1 MNSIVG
7 VFRRLYG
14 RGVDM
19 DFLAKTN
26 DAVTELEYRH
36 AKTVRELASECL
48 VLLENDGTLPVAEPG
63 RIAVYGNGARHTVRG
78 GGGSGEVNTRNNIS
92 ICDGLINAGFDV
104 ASSGWLDRYDEIYD
118 SSIRSYMDK
127 VESIAKERGVPATS
141 VYFEMAFEAP
151 VMPQITEED
160 IAEAAC
166 DTAIFVISRDST
178 EGRDRKPEKGDYY
191 LTDEEEYNL
200 NYITDNFS
208 KVIVLLNIGGVIDMT
223 RLKHRPGVSAILLVG
238 QVGNQTGDIVAD
250 AITGKTNPSGKLVDT
265 WASHYEDYPF
275 ANDYSSLNG
284 NTDDEFYKEGIYVG
298 YRYFDSFGI
307 TPAYCFG
314 FGRSYTTFSTEVL
327 SVIQEG
333 NDIKVWV
340 KVTNTGNYP
349 GKEVIQVYFS
359 APEGPIDRPYQEL
372 AGFAKT
378 DLIYPGD
385 SMNVEVSFPIDNFA
399 CFDDRYPA
407 RVIPD
412 GDYII
417 RVGTSSRE
425 TKIEAVLNIPEFVVQ
440 EKYDR
445 ILEDDA
451 RYVFEDLKNPGT
463 GKEVHQAVDYAQLVT
478 CERKFTLDL
487 FRIRRSI
494 IRYRGVCET
503 HMDERRDEVLTLGSV
518 IGRNAGVAEFVA
530 QFSLE
535 ELSELIVG
543 NYIKDGFEDVVFSS
557 AMHVPGAAA
566 ETTGRFEGK
575 RRLPVLVMAD
585 GPAGLRLQP
594 HFKATRNGDLLRGGE
609 MFGLINNPFPEDTP
623 EDAVD
628 YYQYCTMIP
637 TATALAETWN
647 LDLIEKLGRL
657 VGEEMEEFG
666 VHLWLAPGMN
676 IHRNPLCG
684 RNFEYYSEDPL
695 ITGLCAAADT
705 NGVQSVDGKGVTIKH
720 FACNNQEDNRM
731 FSNSHVSVRALRDI
745 YLRGFEIAIKLS
757 QPFCVMAS
765 YNLLN
770 GIHTA
775 NNYELIQSVLRDEW
789 DYEGA
794 VMTDWFSSFED
805 VEFLGYDEKNLKY
818 PPAFSRLCVY
828 AGCDMQMPGCAKNA
842 EDIVTAVHHGRL
854 SLADVQ
860 SAAMNVVR
868 LAIKCL

>member
-1 MNSIVG
+1 
-7 VFRRLYG
+7 
-14 RGVDM
+14 M
-19 DFLAKTN
+19 DFLAKTT
-26 DAVTELEYRH
+26 DAVTELELRH
-36 AKTVRELASECL
+36 ANTVRELASECL
-48 VLLENDGTLPVAEPG
+48 VLLENINGALPITEPG

-78 GGGSGEVNTRNNIS
+78 GGGSGEVNTRNNVS

-104 ASSGWLDRYDEIYD
+104 TSTSWLDRYDDIYD
-118 SSIRSYMDK
+118 SSLRAYMDK
-127 VESIAKERGVPATS
+127 VESIARERGVPATS
-141 VYFEMAFEAP
+141 VYFETAFEAP

-160 IAEAAC
+160 VAEASC
-166 DTAIFVISRDST
+166 DTAVFVISRDST

-200 NYITDNFS
+200 NYLTDNFS

-250 AITGKTNPSGKLVDT
+250 AITGRTNPSGKLVDT

-275 ANDYSSLNG
+275 ANEYSSLNG
-284 NTDDEFYKEGIYVG
+284 NTDDEFYREGIYVG

-314 FGRSYTTFSTEVL
+314 FGRSYTTFTTEVL
-327 SVIQEG
+327 SITQEG
-333 NDIKVWV
+333 NDIKIWV
-340 KVTNTGNYP
+340 KITNTGNYA

-359 APEGPIDRPYQEL
+359 APEGPVDRPYQEL
-372 AGFAKT
+372 AGFAKS
-378 DLIYPGD
+378 DLINPGE
-385 SMNVEVSFPIDNFA
+385 SRNVEVSFPIDNFA

-425 TKIEAVLNIPEFVVQ
+425 TNIEAVLNIPEFVVQ

-445 ILEDDA
+445 ILEDDT
-451 RYVFEDLKNPGT
+451 RFIFEDLKNPGK
-463 GKEVHQAVDYAQLVT
+463 GKEAHQALDHAQLLT

-503 HMDERRDEVLTLGSV
+503 HLDERRDEVLTLGSV

-543 NYIKDGFEDVVFSS
+543 NYIKEGFEDVVFSS
-557 AMHVPGAAA
+557 AMRVPGAAA
-566 ETTGRFEGK
+566 ETTSIFEGK
-575 RRLPVLVMAD
+575 RRFPVIVMAD

-609 MFGLINNPFPEDTP
+609 TFGLINNPFPEDTP
-623 EDAVD
+623 EDAID

-647 LDLIEKLGRL
+647 LDLIEQLGRL

-666 VHLWLAPGMN
+666 VNLWLAPGMN

-695 ITGLCAAADT
+695 VTGLCAAADT
-705 NGVQSVDGKGVTIKH
+705 KGVQSIDGKGVTIKH

-745 YLRGFEIAIKLS
+745 YLRGFEIAVKLA

-805 VEFLGYDEKNLKY
+805 VEFLGYDEKKLKY

-842 EDIVTAVHHGRL
+842 EDIVTAVNHGRL
-854 SLADVQ
+854 TLADVQ

>member
-1 MNSIVG
+1 
-7 VFRRLYG
+7 
-14 RGVDM
+14 M
-19 DFLAKTN
+19 DFLAKTT
-26 DAVTELEYRH
+26 DAVTELEMRH
-36 AKTVRELASECL
+36 AETVRELASECL
-48 VLLENDGTLPVAEPG
+48 VLLENNGALPITTPG

-78 GGGSGEVNTRNNIS
+78 GGGSGEVNTRNNVS
-92 ICDGLINAGFDV
+92 ICDGLANAGFEIT
-104 ASSGWLDRYDEIYD
+104 SKGWLDRYDVIYD
-118 SSIRSYMDK
+118 SSLKAYIDK
-127 VESIAKERGVPATS
+127 VESNARERGIPATT
-141 VYFEMAFEAP
+141 VYFEMAFEEP
-151 VMPQITEED
+151 VQPQITEED
-160 IAEAAC
+160 IAEASC

-223 RLKHRPGVSAILLVG
+223 RLKHRPGVSSILFVG

-340 KVTNTGNYP
+340 KVVNTGNYP

-359 APEGPIDRPYQEL
+359 APEGPVDRPYQEL
-372 AGFAKT
+372 AGFAKS

-609 MFGLINNPFPEDTP
+609 IFGFINNPFPEDTP
-623 EDAVD
+623 EDAID

-637 TATALAETWN
+637 TALSLASTWN
-647 LDLIEKLGRL
+647 LGLIEKLGRL

-695 ITGLCAAADT
+695 VTGLCAAYDT
-705 NGVQSVDGKGVTIKH
+705 LGVQSVDGKGVTIKH
-720 FACNNQEDNRM
+720 FACNNQENNRM

-745 YLRGFEIAIKLS
+745 YLRGFEIAVKLA
-757 QPFCVMAS
+757 QPFCVMTS

-775 NNYELIQSVLRDEW
+775 NNYELIQNVLRDEW

-842 EDIVTAVHHGRL
+842 EDIVTAVNHGRL
-854 SLADVQ
+854 TLADVQ

-868 LAIKCL
+868 LVIKCL

>member
-1 MNSIVG
+1 
-7 VFRRLYG
+7 
-14 RGVDM
+14 M

-26 DAVTELEYRH
+26 DAMTDLEIRH
-36 AKTVRELASECL
+36 ANTVRELASECL
-48 VLLENDGTLPVAEPG
+48 VLLENDGTLPLTGAS

-78 GGGSGEVNTRNNIS
+78 GGGSGEVNTRYEVS
-92 ICDGLINAGFDV
+92 ICDGLAEAGFEI
-104 ASSGWLDRYDEIYD
+104 ASAGWLDRYDEIYY
-118 SSIRSYMDK
+118 SSLADYIEK
-127 VESIAKERGVPATS
+127 VETTAQERGVPATS

-151 VMPQITEED
+151 VMPLITEED
-160 IAEAAC
+160 VAEASC

-200 NYITDNFS
+200 NFITDNFS
-208 KVIVLLNIGGVIDMT
+208 KVIVLLNIGGVIDMN
-223 RLKHRPGVSAILLVG
+223 RLKHRPGVSAILFVG
-238 QVGNQTGDIVAD
+238 QVGNQTGYIVAD
-250 AITGKTNPSGKLVDT
+250 ALTGVTNPSGKLVDT
-265 WASHYEDYPF
+265 WARAYEDYPCAKEF
-275 ANDYSSLNG
+275 SSLDG
-284 NTDDEFYKEGIYVG
+284 DTDDEFYREGIYVG

-307 TPAYCFG
+307 TPAYPFG
-314 FGRSYTTFSTEVL
+314 FGRSYTTFTTEVL
-327 SVIQEG
+327 SVTQEG
-333 NDIKVWV
+333 TDIKIWV
-340 KVTNTGNYP
+340 KVKNTGNFP
-349 GKEVIQVYFS
+349 GKEVVQVYFS
-359 APEGPIDRPYQEL
+359 APEGYIDRPYQEL
-372 AGFAKT
+372 AGYAKT
-378 DLIYPGD
+378 DLIYPD
-385 SMNVEVSFPIDNFA
+385 ESMNVEISFPIDYFA
-399 CFDDRYPA
+399 CFDNNYPA

-417 RVGTSSRE
+417 RVGTSSRD
-425 TKIEAVLNIPEFVVQ
+425 TNIEAVLNVPDFVVK

-451 RYVFEDLKNPGT
+451 RYEFEDMKNPGT
-463 GKEVHQAVDYAQLVT
+463 GKEIRQAIDHAQLLT
-478 CERKFTLDL
+478 CERRFTLDL
-487 FRIRRSI
+487 SRVRRSI

-503 HMDERRDEVLTLGSV
+503 HLNERRDEVLTLGSV

-535 ELSELIVG
+535 EMSELIVG
-543 NYIKDGFEDVVFSS
+543 NYIKDGFEDIVFSS

-566 ETTGRFEGK
+566 ETTDRFEGK
-575 RRLPVLVMAD
+575 RRLPPIVMAD

-609 MFGLINNPFPEDTP
+609 TFGLINNPFPEDTP
-623 EDAVD
+623 EDAID

-637 TATALAETWN
+637 VAISLASTWN
-647 LDLIEKLGRL
+647 LGLIEQLGRL

-695 ITGLCAAADT
+695 VTGLCAAYDT
-705 NGVQSVDGKGVTIKH
+705 MGVQSVDGKGVTIKH

-745 YLRGFEIAIKLS
+745 YLRGFEIAVKLA

-775 NNYELIQSVLRDEW
+775 NNYELIQNVLRDEW

-805 VEFLGYDEKNLKY
+805 VEFLGYDEKKLKY

-842 EDIVTAVHHGRL
+842 EDIVTAVNHGRL
-854 SLADVQ
+854 TLADVQ

-868 LAIKCL
+868 LVIKCL

>member
-1 MNSIVG
+1 
-7 VFRRLYG
+7 
-14 RGVDM
+14 M

-26 DAVTELEYRH
+26 DAVTEMEYRH

-48 VLLENDGTLPVAEPG
+48 VLLENDGALPITEPG
-63 RIAVYGNGARHTVRG
+63 KIAVYGNGARHTVRG

-104 ASSGWLDRYDEIYD
+104 TSVSWLDRYDEIYD
-118 SSIRSYMDK
+118 SSIKAYMDK
-127 VESIAKERGVPATS
+127 VESIARERGVPATS

-151 VMPQITEED
+151 VMPLITEED
-160 IAEAAC
+160 VAEAAC
-166 DTAIFVISRDST
+166 DTAVFVISRDST

-223 RLKHRPGVSAILLVG
+223 RLKHRPGVSSILLVG

-250 AITGKTNPSGKLVDT
+250 ALTGKTNPSGKLVDT
-265 WASHYEDYPF
+265 WAGHYEDYPF

-327 SVIQEG
+327 SVTQEG

-340 KVTNTGNYP
+340 KVKNTGNYP

-359 APEGPIDRPYQEL
+359 APEGPVDRPYQEL
-372 AGFAKT
+372 AGFAKS
-378 DLIYPGD
+378 DLINPGD

-425 TKIEAVLNIPEFVVQ
+425 TNIEAVLNIPEFVVQ

-451 RYVFEDLKNPGT
+451 RYIFEDLKNPGT
-463 GKEVHQAVDYAQLVT
+463 GKEVHQAIDYAQLLT
-478 CERKFTLDL
+478 CERKFTLNL
-487 FRIRRSI
+487 FRVRRSI
-494 IRYRGVCET
+494 VRYRGVCET
-503 HMDERRDEVLTLGSV
+503 HMNERRDEVLTLGSV

-535 ELSELIVG
+535 ELSELLVG

-566 ETTGRFEGK
+566 ETTGLFERK

-609 MFGLINNPFPEDTP
+609 TFGLINNPFPEDTP
-623 EDAVD
+623 EDAID

-647 LDLIEKLGRL
+647 LGLIEKLGRL

-695 ITGLCAAADT
+695 VTGLCAAADT

-745 YLRGFEIAIKLS
+745 YLRGFEIAVKLS

-775 NNYELIQSVLRDEW
+775 NNFELIQSVLRDEW

-805 VEFLGYDEKNLKY
+805 VEFLGYDESKIKY

-842 EDIVTAVHHGRL
+842 EDIVTAVNHGRL
-854 SLADVQ
+854 TLADVQ

>member
-1 MNSIVG
+1 
-7 VFRRLYG
+7 
-14 RGVDM
+14 M
-19 DFLAKTN
+19 DFLAKTT
-26 DAVTELEYRH
+26 DAVTELEMRH
-36 AKTVRELASECL
+36 ANTVRELASECL
-48 VLLENDGTLPVAEPG
+48 VLLENNGALPIMTPG

-78 GGGSGEVNTRNNIS
+78 GGGSGEVNTRNNVS
-92 ICDGLINAGFDV
+92 ICDGLANAGFDI
-104 ASSGWLDRYDEIYD
+104 ASLGWLDRYDEIYD
-118 SSIRSYMDK
+118 SSIKAYMDK
-127 VESIAKERGVPATS
+127 VESIANERGVPATS

-200 NYITDNFS
+200 NFITDNFD
-208 KVIVLLNIGGVIDMT
+208 KVIVLLNIGGVIDMS
-223 RLKHRPGVSAILLVG
+223 RLKHRPGVSSILFVG
-238 QVGNQTGDIVAD
+238 QIGNQTGDIVAD

-265 WASHYEDYPF
+265 WASHYEDYPC
-275 ANDYSSLNG
+275 ANEFSSLDG

-314 FGRSYTTFSTEVL
+314 FGRSYTTFTTEVL
-327 SVIQEG
+327 SVTQEG
-333 NDIKVWV
+333 NDVSIWV
-340 KVTNTGNYP
+340 KVYNTGDFP
-349 GKEVIQVYFS
+349 GKEVVQVYFS
-359 APEGPIDRPYQEL
+359 APEGPVDRPYQEL
-372 AGFAKT
+372 AGYAKT
-378 DLIYPGD
+378 DLIYPGE
-385 SMNVEVSFPIDNFA
+385 SMNVEITFPIDNFA

-425 TKIEAVLNIPEFVVQ
+425 TNIEAVLNIPEFVVQ

-451 RYVFEDLKNPGT
+451 RYLFEDMTNPGK
-463 GKEVHQAVDYAQLVT
+463 GKEVHQAIDYAQLLT
-478 CERKFTLDL
+478 CERKFTLNL
-487 FRIRRSI
+487 FRVRRSI

-503 HMDERRDEVLTLGSV
+503 HMDERKDETLTLGSV

-543 NYIKDGFEDVVFSS
+543 NYIKEGFEDVVFSS
-557 AMHVPGAAA
+557 AMNVPGAAA
-566 ETTGRFEGK
+566 ETTSRFEGK
-575 RRLPVLVMAD
+575 RRFPVLVMAD

-609 MFGLINNPFPEDTP
+609 TFGLIYNPFPEDTP
-623 EDAVD
+623 EDAID

-637 TATALAETWN
+637 TAISLASTWN
-647 LDLIEKLGRL
+647 LNLIEKLGRL

-684 RNFEYYSEDPL
+684 RNFEYFSEDPL
-695 ITGLCAAADT
+695 VTGLCAAADT
-705 NGVQSVDGKGVTIKH
+705 KGVQSVDGKGVTIKH

-745 YLRGFEIAIKLS
+745 YLRGFEIAVKLA

-775 NNYELIQSVLRDEW
+775 NNYELIQNVLRDEW

-805 VEFLGYDEKNLKY
+805 VEFLGYDESKIKY

-842 EDIVTAVHHGRL
+842 QDIVTAVNHGRL
-854 SLADVQ
+854 TLADVQ

>member
-1 MNSIVG
+1 
-7 VFRRLYG
+7 
-14 RGVDM
+14 M

-26 DAVTELEYRH
+26 DAVTEMEYRH

-48 VLLENDGTLPVAEPG
+48 VLLENDGALPITEPG

-78 GGGSGEVNTRNNIS
+78 GGGSGEVNTRNNVS

-104 ASSGWLDRYDEIYD
+104 TSVSWLDRYDEIYD
-118 SSIRSYMDK
+118 SSIKAYMDK
-127 VESIAKERGVPATS
+127 VESIARERGVPATS

-151 VMPQITEED
+151 VMPLITEED
-160 IAEAAC
+160 VAEAAC
-166 DTAIFVISRDST
+166 DTAVFVISRDST

-223 RLKHRPGVSAILLVG
+223 RLKHRPGVSSILLVG

-250 AITGKTNPSGKLVDT
+250 ALTGKTNPSGKLVDT
-265 WASHYEDYPF
+265 WAGHYEDYPF

-327 SVIQEG
+327 SVTQEG

-340 KVTNTGNYP
+340 KVKNTGNYP

-359 APEGPIDRPYQEL
+359 APEGPVDRPYQEL
-372 AGFAKT
+372 AGFAKS
-378 DLIYPGD
+378 DLINPGD

-425 TKIEAVLNIPEFVVQ
+425 TNIEAVLNIPEFVVQ

-451 RYVFEDLKNPGT
+451 RYIFEDLKNPGT
-463 GKEVHQAVDYAQLVT
+463 GKEVHQAIDYAQLLT
-478 CERKFTLDL
+478 CERKFTLNL
-487 FRIRRSI
+487 FRVRRSI
-494 IRYRGVCET
+494 VRYRGVCET
-503 HMDERRDEVLTLGSV
+503 HMNERRDEVLTLGSV

-535 ELSELIVG
+535 ELSELLVG

-566 ETTGRFEGK
+566 ETTGLFERN

-609 MFGLINNPFPEDTP
+609 TFGLINNPFPEDTP
-623 EDAVD
+623 EDAID

-647 LDLIEKLGRL
+647 LGLIEKLGRL

-695 ITGLCAAADT
+695 VTGLCAAADT

-745 YLRGFEIAIKLS
+745 YLRGFEIAVKLS

-775 NNYELIQSVLRDEW
+775 NNFELIQSVLRDEW

-805 VEFLGYDEKNLKY
+805 VEFLGYDESKIKY

-842 EDIVTAVHHGRL
+842 EDIVTAVNHGRL
-854 SLADVQ
+854 TLADVQ

>member
-1 MNSIVG
+1 
-7 VFRRLYG
+7 
-14 RGVDM
+14 M

-26 DAVTELEYRH
+26 DAVTEMEYRH

-48 VLLENDGTLPVAEPG
+48 VLLENDGALPITEPG

-104 ASSGWLDRYDEIYD
+104 ASVSWLDRYDEIYD
-118 SSIRSYMDK
+118 SSIKAYMDK
-127 VESIAKERGVPATS
+127 VESIARERGVPATS

-151 VMPQITEED
+151 VMPLITEED
-160 IAEAAC
+160 VAEAAC

-208 KVIVLLNIGGVIDMT
+208 KVIVLLNIGGVIDMN
-223 RLKHRPGVSAILLVG
+223 RLKHRPGVSSILLVG

-265 WASHYEDYPF
+265 WAGHYEDYPF

-314 FGRSYTTFSTEVL
+314 FGRSYTTFETEVL
-327 SVIQEG
+327 SVTQEG

-340 KVTNTGNYP
+340 KVKNTGSYP

-359 APEGPIDRPYQEL
+359 APEGPVDRPYQEL
-372 AGFAKT
+372 AGFAKSA
-378 DLIYPGD
+378 LINPGD

-425 TKIEAVLNIPEFVVQ
+425 TSIEAVLNIPEFVVQ

-451 RYVFEDLKNPGT
+451 RYIFEDLKNPGT
-463 GKEVHQAVDYAQLVT
+463 GKEVHQAIDYAQLLT
-478 CERKFTLDL
+478 CERKFTLNL
-487 FRIRRSI
+487 FRVRRSI
-494 IRYRGVCET
+494 VRYRGVCET
-503 HMDERRDEVLTLGSV
+503 HINERRDEVLTLGSV

-535 ELSELIVG
+535 ELSELLVG

-566 ETTGRFEGK
+566 ETTGLFERN

-623 EDAVD
+623 EDAID

-647 LDLIEKLGRL
+647 LGLIEQLGRL

-695 ITGLCAAADT
+695 VTGLCAAADT

-745 YLRGFEIAIKLS
+745 YLRGFEIAVKLS

-805 VEFLGYDEKNLKY
+805 VEFLGYDESKIKY

-842 EDIVTAVHHGRL
+842 EDIVTAVNHGRL
-854 SLADVQ
+854 TLADVQ

>member
-1 MNSIVG
+1 
-7 VFRRLYG
+7 
-14 RGVDM
+14 M

-26 DAVTELEYRH
+26 DAVTELEMRH
-36 AKTVRELASECL
+36 AETVRELASECL
-48 VLLENDGTLPVAEPG
+48 VLLENNGALPITTPG
-63 RIAVYGNGARHTVRG
+63 RIAIYGNGARHTVRG
-78 GGGSGEVNTRNNIS
+78 GDGSGEVNTRNNVS
-92 ICDGLINAGFDV
+92 ICDGLANAGFEIT
-104 ASSGWLDRYDEIYD
+104 SKGWLDRYDGIYD
-118 SSIRSYMDK
+118 FSLKAYMDK
-127 VESIAKERGVPATS
+127 VESTARERGIPATS
-141 VYFEMAFEAP
+141 VYFEMAFEEP
-151 VMPQITEED
+151 VQPQITEED
-160 IAEAAC
+160 IAEASC
-166 DTAIFVISRDST
+166 DTAIFVISRDSS

-191 LTDEEEYNL
+191 LTDEEEYNI
-200 NYITDNFS
+200 NFITDNFD

-340 KVTNTGNYP
+340 KVVNTGNYP

-359 APEGPIDRPYQEL
+359 APEGPVDRPYQEL
-372 AGFAKT
+372 AGFAKS

-609 MFGLINNPFPEDTP
+609 MFGHINNPFPEDTP

-705 NGVQSVDGKGVTIKH
+705 KGVQSVDGKGVTIKH

-745 YLRGFEIAIKLS
+745 YLRGFEIAVKLA
-757 QPFCVMAS
+757 QPFCVMTS

-805 VEFLGYDEKNLKY
+805 VEFLGYDETKIKY

-842 EDIVTAVHHGRL
+842 EDIVTAVNHGRL
-854 SLADVQ
+854 TLADVQ

-868 LAIKCL
+868 LVIKCL

>member
-1 MNSIVG
+1 
-7 VFRRLYG
+7 
-14 RGVDM
+14 M
-19 DFLAKTN
+19 DFLAKTT
-26 DAVTELEYRH
+26 DAMTELEIRH
-36 AKTVRELASECL
+36 ANTVRELAGECL
-48 VLLENDGTLPVAEPG
+48 VLLENDGTLPLRSIG
-63 RIAVYGNGARHTVRG
+63 RIALYGNGARHTVRG
-78 GGGSGEVNTRNNIS
+78 GGGSGEVNTRYEVS
-92 ICDGLINAGFDV
+92 ICDGLAEAGFEI
-104 ASSGWLDRYDEIYD
+104 ASTGWLDRYDEIYD
-118 SSIRSYMDK
+118 STVKAYMDK
-127 VESIAKERGVPATS
+127 VETTAKERGVPATS
-141 VYFEMAFEAP
+141 VYFEMALEAP
-151 VMPQITEED
+151 AMPLITEED
-160 IAEAAC
+160 VAEASC

-200 NYITDNFS
+200 NFITDNFG
-208 KVIVLLNIGGVIDMT
+208 KVIVLLNIGGVIDMN
-223 RLKHRPGVSAILLVG
+223 RLKHRPGVSSILFVG
-238 QVGNQTGDIVAD
+238 QVGNQTGYIVAD
-250 AITGKTNPSGKLVDT
+250 ALTGVTNPSGKLVDT
-265 WASHYEDYPF
+265 WARSYEDYPC
-275 ANDYSSLNG
+275 ANEFSSLDG
-284 NTDDEFYKEGIYVG
+284 DTDDEFYKEGIYVG

-314 FGRSYTTFSTEVL
+314 FGRSYTTFTTEVL
-327 SVIQEG
+327 SVTQEG
-333 NDIKVWV
+333 TDIKIWV
-340 KVTNTGNYP
+340 KVRNTGDFP
-349 GKEVIQVYFS
+349 GKEVVQAYFS
-359 APEGPIDRPYQEL
+359 APEGYIDRPYQEL

-378 DLIYPGD
+378 DLIYPGE
-385 SMNVEVSFPIDNFA
+385 SMNVEISFPIDYFA
-399 CFDDRYPA
+399 CFDNNYPA

-417 RVGTSSRE
+417 RVGTSSRD
-425 TKIEAVLNIPEFVVQ
+425 TNIEAVLNVPDFVVK

-451 RYVFEDLKNPGT
+451 RYVFEDMTNPGK
-463 GKEVHQAVDYAQLVT
+463 GKELHQAIDNAQLAA
-478 CERKFTLDL
+478 CERVFTLDL
-487 FRIRRSI
+487 SRVRRSI

-503 HMDERRDEVLTLGSV
+503 HMDERRDETLTLGSV

-535 ELSELIVG
+535 ELSELLVG
-543 NYIKDGFEDVVFSS
+543 NYIKDGFEDIVFSS

-566 ETTGRFEGK
+566 ETTSRFEGK
-575 RRLPVLVMAD
+575 RRFPPLVMAD

-594 HFKATRNGDLLRGGE
+594 HFKATKTGDLLRGGE
-609 MFGLINNPFPEDTP
+609 TFGLINNPFPEDTP
-623 EDAVD
+623 EDAID

-637 TATALAETWN
+637 TALSLASTWN
-647 LDLIEKLGRL
+647 LDLIGTLGRL

-666 VHLWLAPGMN
+666 VNLWLAPGMN

-695 ITGLCAAADT
+695 VTGLCAAYDT
-705 NGVQSVDGKGVTIKH
+705 LGVQSVDGKGVTIKH

-745 YLRGFEIAIKLS
+745 YLRGFELAVKMA
-757 QPFCVMAS
+757 QPFCVMTS

-775 NNYELIQSVLRDEW
+775 NNYELIQNVLRDEW

-805 VEFLGYDEKNLKY
+805 VEFLGYDESKLKY

-842 EDIVTAVHHGRL
+842 EDIVTAVNHGRL
-854 SLADVQ
+854 TLADVQ
-860 SAAMNVVR
+860 SAAMNIVR

>member
-1 MNSIVG
+1 
-7 VFRRLYG
+7 
-14 RGVDM
+14 M

-48 VLLENDGTLPVAEPG
+48 VLLENDGALPIAEPG

-78 GGGSGEVNTRNNIS
+78 GGGSGEVNTRNNIT
-92 ICDGLINAGFDV
+92 ICDGLLNAGFDV
-104 ASSGWLDRYDEIYD
+104 ASTGWLDRYDEIYD

-127 VESIAKERGVPATS
+127 VESIANERGVPATS

-314 FGRSYTTFSTEVL
+314 FGRSYTTFSSEVL
-327 SVIQEG
+327 SVTQEG
-333 NDIKVWV
+333 NDIKIWV
-340 KVTNTGNYP
+340 KVINTGNYP

-359 APEGPIDRPYQEL
+359 APEGPVDRPYQEL
-372 AGFAKT
+372 AGFAKS

-463 GKEVHQAVDYAQLVT
+463 GKEVHQAIDDAQLVA
-478 CERKFTLDL
+478 CERKFTLNL

-575 RRLPVLVMAD
+575 RRFPVLVMAD

-609 MFGLINNPFPEDTP
+609 TFGLINNPFPEDTP
-623 EDAVD
+623 EDAID

-647 LDLIEKLGRL
+647 LDLIETLGHL

-705 NGVQSVDGKGVTIKH
+705 KGVQSVDGKGVTIKH

-745 YLRGFEIAIKLS
+745 YLRGFEIAVKLS

-805 VEFLGYDEKNLKY
+805 VEFLGYDETKIKY

-842 EDIVTAVHHGRL
+842 EDIVTAVNHGRL
-854 SLADVQ
+854 TLADVQ

>member
-1 MNSIVG
+1 
-7 VFRRLYG
+7 
-14 RGVDM
+14 M

-26 DAVTELEYRH
+26 DAVTELEMRH
-36 AKTVRELASECL
+36 AETVRELASECL
-48 VLLENDGTLPVAEPG
+48 VLLENNGALPITTPG
-63 RIAVYGNGARHTVRG
+63 RIAIYGNGARHTVRG
-78 GGGSGEVNTRNNIS
+78 GDGSGEVNTRNNVS
-92 ICDGLINAGFDV
+92 ICDGLANAGFEIT
-104 ASSGWLDRYDEIYD
+104 SKGWLDRYDGIYD
-118 SSIRSYMDK
+118 SSLKAYMDK
-127 VESIAKERGVPATS
+127 VESNARERGIPATT
-141 VYFEMAFEAP
+141 VYFEMAFEEP
-151 VMPQITEED
+151 VQPQITEED
-160 IAEAAC
+160 ISEASC
-166 DTAIFVISRDST
+166 DTAIFVISRYST

-191 LTDEEEYNL
+191 LTDEEENNL

-223 RLKHRPGVSAILLVG
+223 RLKHRPGVSAILFVG

-340 KVTNTGNYP
+340 KVVNTGNYP

-359 APEGPIDRPYQEL
+359 APEGPVDRPYQEL
-372 AGFAKT
+372 AGFAKS

-609 MFGLINNPFPEDTP
+609 MFGHINNPFPEDTP
-623 EDAVD
+623 EDAID

-637 TATALAETWN
+637 TALSLASTWN
-647 LDLIEKLGRL
+647 LGLIEKLGRL

-695 ITGLCAAADT
+695 VTGLCAAYDT
-705 NGVQSVDGKGVTIKH
+705 LGVQSVDGKGVTIKH
-720 FACNNQEDNRM
+720 FACNNQENNRM

-745 YLRGFEIAIKLS
+745 YLRGFEIAVKLA
-757 QPFCVMAS
+757 QPFCVMTS

-775 NNYELIQSVLRDEW
+775 NNYELIQNVLRDEW

-805 VEFLGYDEKNLKY
+805 VEFLGYDETKIKY

-842 EDIVTAVHHGRL
+842 EDIVTAVNHGRL
-854 SLADVQ
+854 TLADVQ

-868 LAIKCL
+868 LVIKCL

>member
-1 MNSIVG
+1 
-7 VFRRLYG
+7 
-14 RGVDM
+14 M

-48 VLLENDGTLPVAEPG
+48 VLLENDGALPIAEPG
-63 RIAVYGNGARHTVRG
+63 RVAVYGNGARHTVRG

-104 ASSGWLDRYDEIYD
+104 VSTGWLDRYDEIYD

-340 KVTNTGNYP
+340 KVINTGNYP

-359 APEGPIDRPYQEL
+359 APEGPVDRPYQEL
-372 AGFAKT
+372 AGFAKS

-425 TKIEAVLNIPEFVVQ
+425 TKIEAVLNIPEYVVQ

-623 EDAVD
+623 EDAID

-705 NGVQSVDGKGVTIKH
+705 KGVQSVDGKGVTIKH

-745 YLRGFEIAIKLS
+745 YLRGFEIAVKLS

-775 NNYELIQSVLRDEW
+775 NNYELIQNVLRDEW

-805 VEFLGYDEKNLKY
+805 VEFLGYDEKKLKY

-828 AGCDMQMPGCAKNA
+828 EGCDMQMPGCAKNA
-842 EDIVTAVHHGRL
+842 EDIVTAVNHGRL
-854 SLADVQ
+854 TLADVQ

-868 LAIKCL
+868 LVIKCL

>member
-1 MNSIVG
+1 
-7 VFRRLYG
+7 
-14 RGVDM
+14 M

-48 VLLENDGTLPVAEPG
+48 VLLENDGALPIAEPG

-78 GGGSGEVNTRNNIS
+78 GGGSGEVNTRNNIN
-92 ICDGLINAGFDV
+92 ICDGLLNAGFDV
-104 ASSGWLDRYDEIYD
+104 ASTGWLDRYDEIYD

-127 VESIAKERGVPATS
+127 VESIANERGVPATS

-314 FGRSYTTFSTEVL
+314 FGRSYTTFSSEVL
-327 SVIQEG
+327 SVTQEG
-333 NDIKVWV
+333 NDIKIWV
-340 KVTNTGNYP
+340 KVINTGNYP

-359 APEGPIDRPYQEL
+359 APEGPVDRPYQEL
-372 AGFAKT
+372 AGFAKS

-463 GKEVHQAVDYAQLVT
+463 GKEVHQAIDDAQLVA
-478 CERKFTLDL
+478 CERKFTLNL

-575 RRLPVLVMAD
+575 RRFPVLVMAD

-609 MFGLINNPFPEDTP
+609 TFGLINNPFPEDTP

-647 LDLIEKLGRL
+647 LDLIETLGHL

-705 NGVQSVDGKGVTIKH
+705 KGVQSVDGKGVTIKH

-745 YLRGFEIAIKLS
+745 YLRGFEIAVKLS

-805 VEFLGYDEKNLKY
+805 VEFLGYDETKIKY

-842 EDIVTAVHHGRL
+842 EDIVTAVNHGRL
-854 SLADVQ
+854 TLADVQ

>member
-1 MNSIVG
+1 M
-7 VFRRLYG
+7 
-14 RGVDM
+14 
-19 DFLAKTN
+19 
-26 DAVTELEYRH
+26 
-36 AKTVRELASECL
+36 
-48 VLLENDGTLPVAEPG
+48 
-63 RIAVYGNGARHTVRG
+63 
-78 GGGSGEVNTRNNIS
+78 
-92 ICDGLINAGFDV
+92 
-104 ASSGWLDRYDEIYD
+104 
-118 SSIRSYMDK
+118 
-127 VESIAKERGVPATS
+127 
-141 VYFEMAFEAP
+141 
-151 VMPQITEED
+151 
-160 IAEAAC
+160 
-166 DTAIFVISRDST
+166 
-178 EGRDRKPEKGDYY
+178 
-191 LTDEEEYNL
+191 
-200 NYITDNFS
+200 
-208 KVIVLLNIGGVIDMT
+208 
-223 RLKHRPGVSAILLVG
+223 
-238 QVGNQTGDIVAD
+238 
-250 AITGKTNPSGKLVDT
+250 
-265 WASHYEDYPF
+265 
-275 ANDYSSLNG
+275 
-284 NTDDEFYKEGIYVG
+284 
-298 YRYFDSFGI
+298 
-307 TPAYCFG
+307 
-314 FGRSYTTFSTEVL
+314 
-327 SVIQEG
+327 
-333 NDIKVWV
+333 
-340 KVTNTGNYP
+340 
-349 GKEVIQVYFS
+349 
-359 APEGPIDRPYQEL
+359 
-372 AGFAKT
+372 
-378 DLIYPGD
+378 
-385 SMNVEVSFPIDNFA
+385 
-399 CFDDRYPA
+399 
-407 RVIPD
+407 
-412 GDYII
+412 
-417 RVGTSSRE
+417 
-425 TKIEAVLNIPEFVVQ
+425 NIPEFVVQ

-451 RYVFEDLKNPGT
+451 RYIFEDLKNPGT
-463 GKEVHQAVDYAQLVT
+463 GKEVHQAIDYAQLLT
-478 CERKFTLDL
+478 CERKFTLNL
-487 FRIRRSI
+487 FRVRRSI
-494 IRYRGVCET
+494 VRYRGVCET
-503 HMDERRDEVLTLGSV
+503 HMNERRDEVLTLGSV

-535 ELSELIVG
+535 ELSELLVG

-566 ETTGRFEGK
+566 ETTGLFERK

-609 MFGLINNPFPEDTP
+609 TFGLINNPFPEDTP
-623 EDAVD
+623 EDAID

-647 LDLIEKLGRL
+647 LGLIEKLGRL

-695 ITGLCAAADT
+695 VTGLCAAADT

-745 YLRGFEIAIKLS
+745 YLRGFEIAVKLS

-775 NNYELIQSVLRDEW
+775 NNFELIQSVLRDEW

-805 VEFLGYDEKNLKY
+805 VEFLGYDESKIKY

-842 EDIVTAVHHGRL
+842 EDIVTAVNHGRL
-854 SLADVQ
+854 TLADVQ

>member
-1 MNSIVG
+1 
-7 VFRRLYG
+7 
-14 RGVDM
+14 M

-48 VLLENDGTLPVAEPG
+48 VLLENDGTLPLAEPG

-104 ASSGWLDRYDEIYD
+104 VSTGWLDRYDEIYD

-275 ANDYSSLNG
+275 ANDYSSLNC

-327 SVIQEG
+327 SVTQEG

-340 KVTNTGNYP
+340 KVVNTGNYP

-359 APEGPIDRPYQEL
+359 APEGPVDRPYQEL
-372 AGFAKT
+372 AGFAKS

-623 EDAVD
+623 EDAID

-705 NGVQSVDGKGVTIKH
+705 KGVQSVDGKGVTIKH

-745 YLRGFEIAIKLS
+745 YLRGFEIAVKLS

-842 EDIVTAVHHGRL
+842 EDIVTAVNHGRL
-854 SLADVQ
+854 TLADVQ

-868 LAIKCL
+868 LVIKCL

>member
-1 MNSIVG
+1 
-7 VFRRLYG
+7 
-14 RGVDM
+14 M

-48 VLLENDGTLPVAEPG
+48 VLLENDGTLPLAEPG

-104 ASSGWLDRYDEIYD
+104 ASTGWLDRYDEIYD
-118 SSIRSYMDK
+118 SSIKSYMDK

-275 ANDYSSLNG
+275 ANDYSSLNC

-327 SVIQEG
+327 SVTQEG

-340 KVTNTGNYP
+340 KVVNTGNYP

-359 APEGPIDRPYQEL
+359 APEGPVDRPYQEL
-372 AGFAKT
+372 AGFAKS

-623 EDAVD
+623 EDAID

-705 NGVQSVDGKGVTIKH
+705 KGVQSVDGKGVTIKH

-745 YLRGFEIAIKLS
+745 YLRGFEIAVKLS

-842 EDIVTAVHHGRL
+842 EDIVTAVNHGRL
-854 SLADVQ
+854 TLADVQ

-868 LAIKCL
+868 LVIKCL

>member
-1 MNSIVG
+1 
-7 VFRRLYG
+7 
-14 RGVDM
+14 M
-19 DFLAKTN
+19 DFLAKTT
-26 DAVTELEYRH
+26 DAVTELEMRH
-36 AKTVRELASECL
+36 AETVRELASECL
-48 VLLENDGTLPVAEPG
+48 VLLENNGALPITTPG
-63 RIAVYGNGARHTVRG
+63 RIAIYGNGARHTVRG
-78 GGGSGEVNTRNNIS
+78 GDGSGEVNTRNNVS
-92 ICDGLINAGFDV
+92 ICDGLANAGFEIT
-104 ASSGWLDRYDEIYD
+104 SKGWLDRYDGIYD
-118 SSIRSYMDK
+118 SSRKAYMDK
-127 VESIAKERGVPATS
+127 VESTARERGIPATS
-141 VYFEMAFEAP
+141 VYFEMAFEEP
-151 VMPQITEED
+151 VQPQITEED
-160 IAEAAC
+160 IAEASC
-166 DTAIFVISRDST
+166 DTAIFVISRNSS

-200 NYITDNFS
+200 NFITDNFD
-208 KVIVLLNIGGVIDMT
+208 KVIVLLNIGGVIDMS
-223 RLKHRPGVSAILLVG
+223 RLKHRPGVSSILFVG
-238 QVGNQTGDIVAD
+238 QIGNQTGDIVAD
-250 AITGKTNPSGKLVDT
+250 AITGRTNPSGKLVDT
-265 WASHYEDYPF
+265 WASHYEDYPC
-275 ANDYSSLNG
+275 ANEFSSLDG
-284 NTDDEFYKEGIYVG
+284 DTDDEFYKEGIYVG

-314 FGRSYTTFSTEVL
+314 FGRSYTTFATAVL
-327 SVIQEG
+327 SVTQEG
-333 NDIKVWV
+333 NDVSIWV
-340 KVTNTGNYP
+340 KVFNTGSFP
-349 GKEVIQVYFS
+349 GKEVVQVYFS
-359 APEGPIDRPYQEL
+359 APEGPVDRPYQEL
-372 AGFAKT
+372 AGYAKT
-378 DLIYPGD
+378 DIIQPGD
-385 SMNVEVSFPIDNFA
+385 SMNVEITFPIDNFA

-425 TKIEAVLNIPEFVVQ
+425 TSIEAVLNIPEFVVQ

-451 RYVFEDLKNPGT
+451 RYLFEDMKNPGK
-463 GKEVHQAVDYAQLVT
+463 GKEARQALDQAQLLA
-478 CERKFTLDL
+478 CERKFTLNL
-487 FRIRRSI
+487 FRVRRSI

-503 HMDERRDEVLTLGSV
+503 HINERRDEVLTLGSV

-543 NYIKDGFEDVVFSS
+543 NYIKEGFEDIVFSS
-557 AMHVPGAAA
+557 AMNVPGAAA
-566 ETTGRFEGK
+566 ETTSQFERK
-575 RRLPVLVMAD
+575 RRLPPLVMAD

-609 MFGLINNPFPEDTP
+609 IFGFINNPFPEDTP
-623 EDAVD
+623 EDAID

-637 TATALAETWN
+637 TALSLASTWN
-647 LDLIEKLGRL
+647 LGLIEKLGRL

-695 ITGLCAAADT
+695 VTGLCAAYDT
-705 NGVQSVDGKGVTIKH
+705 LGVQSVDGKGVTIKH
-720 FACNNQEDNRM
+720 FACNNQENNRM

-745 YLRGFEIAIKLS
+745 YLRGFEIAVKLA
-757 QPFCVMAS
+757 QPFCVMTS

-775 NNYELIQSVLRDEW
+775 NNYELIQNVLRDEW

-805 VEFLGYDEKNLKY
+805 VEFLGYDETKIKY

-842 EDIVTAVHHGRL
+842 EDIVTAVNHGRL
-854 SLADVQ
+854 TLADVQ

-868 LAIKCL
+868 LVIKCL

>member
-1 MNSIVG
+1 
-7 VFRRLYG
+7 
-14 RGVDM
+14 M
-19 DFLAKTN
+19 DFLAKTT
-26 DAVTELEYRH
+26 DAVTELEMRH
-36 AKTVRELASECL
+36 ANTVRELASECL
-48 VLLENDGTLPVAEPG
+48 VLLENINGALPITEPG

-78 GGGSGEVNTRNNIS
+78 GGGSGEVNTRNNVS

-104 ASSGWLDRYDEIYD
+104 TSTSWLDRYDDIYD
-118 SSIRSYMDK
+118 SSLRAYMDK
-127 VESIAKERGVPATS
+127 VESIARERGVPATS
-141 VYFEMAFEAP
+141 VYFETAFEAP

-160 IAEAAC
+160 VAEASC
-166 DTAIFVISRDST
+166 DTAVFVISRDST

-200 NYITDNFS
+200 NYLTDNFS

-250 AITGKTNPSGKLVDT
+250 AITGRTNPSGKLVDT

-275 ANDYSSLNG
+275 ANEYSSLNG
-284 NTDDEFYKEGIYVG
+284 NTDDEFYREGIYVG

-314 FGRSYTTFSTEVL
+314 FGRSYTTFATEVL
-327 SVIQEG
+327 SITQEG
-333 NDIKVWV
+333 NDIKIWV
-340 KVTNTGNYP
+340 KITNTGNYA

-359 APEGPIDRPYQEL
+359 APEGPVDRPYQEL
-372 AGFAKT
+372 AGFAKS
-378 DLIYPGD
+378 DLINPGE
-385 SMNVEVSFPIDNFA
+385 SRNVEVSFPIDNFA

-425 TKIEAVLNIPEFVVQ
+425 TNIEAVLNIPEFVVQ

-445 ILEDDA
+445 ILEDDT
-451 RYVFEDLKNPGT
+451 RFIFEDLKNPGK
-463 GKEVHQAVDYAQLVT
+463 GKEAHQALDHAQLLT

-503 HMDERRDEVLTLGSV
+503 HLDERRDEVLTLGSV

-543 NYIKDGFEDVVFSS
+543 NYIKEGFEDVVFSS
-557 AMHVPGAAA
+557 AMRVPGAAA
-566 ETTGRFEGK
+566 ETTSIFEGK
-575 RRLPVLVMAD
+575 RRFPVIVMAD

-609 MFGLINNPFPEDTP
+609 TFGLINNPFPEDTP
-623 EDAVD
+623 EDAID

-647 LDLIEKLGRL
+647 LDLIEQLGRL

-666 VHLWLAPGMN
+666 VNLWLAPGMN

-695 ITGLCAAADT
+695 VTGLCAAADT
-705 NGVQSVDGKGVTIKH
+705 KGVQSIDGKGVTIKH

-745 YLRGFEIAIKLS
+745 YLRGFEIAVKLA

-805 VEFLGYDEKNLKY
+805 VEFLGYDEKKLKY

-842 EDIVTAVHHGRL
+842 EDIVTAVNHGRL
-854 SLADVQ
+854 TLADVQ

>member
-1 MNSIVG
+1 
-7 VFRRLYG
+7 
-14 RGVDM
+14 M

-26 DAVTELEYRH
+26 DAVTEMEYRH

-48 VLLENDGTLPVAEPG
+48 VLLENDGTLPITEPG

-104 ASSGWLDRYDEIYD
+104 ASVSWLDRYDEIYD
-118 SSIRSYMDK
+118 YSIRSYMDK
-127 VESIAKERGVPATS
+127 VETIAKERGVPATS

-151 VMPQITEED
+151 VMPHITEED
-160 IAEAAC
+160 IAEASC

-223 RLKHRPGVSAILLVG
+223 RLKHRPGVSSILLVG

-314 FGRSYTTFSTEVL
+314 FGRSYTTFETEVL
-327 SVIQEG
+327 SVTQEG

-340 KVTNTGNYP
+340 KIKNTGNYP

-359 APEGPIDRPYQEL
+359 APEGPVDRPYQEL
-372 AGFAKT
+372 AGFAKSG
-378 DLIYPGD
+378 LINPGD

-425 TKIEAVLNIPEFVVQ
+425 TSIEAVLNVPEFVVQ

-463 GKEVHQAVDYAQLVT
+463 GKEVHQAIDYAQLLT
-478 CERKFTLDL
+478 CERKFTLNL
-487 FRIRRSI
+487 FRVRRSI
-494 IRYRGVCET
+494 VRYRGVCET
-503 HMDERRDEVLTLGSV
+503 HMNERRDEVLTLGSV

-535 ELSELIVG
+535 ELSELLVG

-566 ETTGRFEGK
+566 ETTGRFERS

-623 EDAVD
+623 EDAID

-647 LDLIEKLGRL
+647 LGLIEQLGRL

-745 YLRGFEIAIKLS
+745 YLRGFEIAVKLS

>member
-1 MNSIVG
+1 
-7 VFRRLYG
+7 
-14 RGVDM
+14 M

-26 DAVTELEYRH
+26 DAVTEMEYRH

-48 VLLENDGTLPVAEPG
+48 VLLENDGALPITEPG

-104 ASSGWLDRYDEIYD
+104 TSVSWLDRYDEIYD
-118 SSIRSYMDK
+118 SSIKAYMDK
-127 VESIAKERGVPATS
+127 VESIARERGVPATS

-151 VMPQITEED
+151 VMPLITEED
-160 IAEAAC
+160 VAEAAC
-166 DTAIFVISRDST
+166 DTAVFVISRDST

-223 RLKHRPGVSAILLVG
+223 RLKHRPGVSSILLVG

-265 WASHYEDYPF
+265 WAGHYEDYPF

-314 FGRSYTTFSTEVL
+314 FGRSYTTFETEVL
-327 SVIQEG
+327 SVTQEG

-340 KVTNTGNYP
+340 KVKNTGYYP

-359 APEGPIDRPYQEL
+359 APEGPVDRPYQEL
-372 AGFAKT
+372 AGFAKS
-378 DLIYPGD
+378 DLINPGD

-425 TKIEAVLNIPEFVVQ
+425 TNIEAVLNIPEFVVQ

-451 RYVFEDLKNPGT
+451 RYIFEDLKNPGT
-463 GKEVHQAVDYAQLVT
+463 GKEVHQAIDYAQLLN
-478 CERKFTLDL
+478 CERKFTLNL
-487 FRIRRSI
+487 FRVRRSI
-494 IRYRGVCET
+494 VRYRGVCET
-503 HMDERRDEVLTLGSV
+503 HMNERRDEVLTLGSI

-535 ELSELIVG
+535 ELSELLVG

-566 ETTGRFEGK
+566 ETTGLFERN

-609 MFGLINNPFPEDTP
+609 TFGLINNPFPEDTP
-623 EDAVD
+623 EDAID

-647 LDLIEKLGRL
+647 LGLIEKLGRL

-695 ITGLCAAADT
+695 VTGLCAAADT

-745 YLRGFEIAIKLS
+745 YLRGFEIAVKLS

-805 VEFLGYDEKNLKY
+805 VEFLGYDETKIKY

-842 EDIVTAVHHGRL
+842 EDIVTAVNHGRL
-854 SLADVQ
+854 TLADVQ